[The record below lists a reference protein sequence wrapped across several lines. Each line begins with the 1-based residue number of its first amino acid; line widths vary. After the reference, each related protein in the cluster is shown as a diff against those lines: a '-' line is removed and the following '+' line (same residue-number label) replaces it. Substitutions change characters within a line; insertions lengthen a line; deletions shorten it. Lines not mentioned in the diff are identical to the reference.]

1 MLDIFYLVVTTV
13 GVFLRLFCLQKREF
27 FSVKM

>member
-1 MLDIFYLVVTTV
+1 MLDIFYLVVTIV

-27 FSVKM
+27 FLS